1 MEKRFQ
7 IFISSTFTDLIE
19 ERQAILKAILELDH
33 MPAGMEL
40 FPASDD
46 SAWDLIKDV
55 IDRSDYYIV
64 VIGGRY
70 GSVDKEGISYT
81 EKEYEHAYSTGKL
94 VIPLLHKN
102 PDNLPRGKTE
112 TNDKTWESLQDF
124 REKVEDRHTCKY
136 WESAEDL
143 KAKVIVS
150 LTSEFKK
157 RPGIGWIRADDV
169 PSEATMSN
177 IYELKNKI
185 NDLEKELEKNI
196 TSPPDGVEDLLQSD
210 DTVDL
215 EIRFDARPYNG
226 SYNDKVTYQAV
237 ISPTWNE
244 IFAAISPVLINE
256 ASDS

>member
-1 MEKRFQ
+1 M
-7 IFISSTFTDLIE
+7 
-19 ERQAILKAILELDH
+19 
-33 MPAGMEL
+33 
-40 FPASDD
+40 
-46 SAWDLIKDV
+46 
-55 IDRSDYYIV
+55 
-64 VIGGRY
+64 
-70 GSVDKEGISYT
+70 
-81 EKEYEHAYSTGKL
+81 
-94 VIPLLHKN
+94 
-102 PDNLPRGKTE
+102 
-112 TNDKTWESLQDF
+112 QDF

-256 ASDS
+256 ASDSQLKRYFKEYLTKISHEEYSGKKKLENYELSYFNFIESELDTCLVQLRALGLIEESNMKRSVKDTSTYWTLTSYGDRQMVQLRALKKIPPKSRSIGSKTKKAED